1 MAFGP
6 KHARVP
12 ARKGGHKARA
22 MVSASNSIKPGN
34 RIRRNKLNLPAGGIL
49 QFPCPPC
56 GCAIRRDTF
65 LSLSLSLSLRF
76 KVDLSRDVVDGF
88 WRQGHG
94 QFDPF
99 ASNDD
104 ETDRNSP
111 RPHGAR
117 WSDLRSGRKPPPQE
131 AAFVETQLPCPSSS

>member
-1 MAFGP
+1 MAFGA

-22 MVSASNSIKPGN
+22 MVSASSSIKPGN

-49 QFPCPPC
+49 QYSPVRR
-56 GCAIRRDTF
+56 GCATRRET
-65 LSLSLSLSLRF
+65 SLSLRF
-76 KVDLSRDVVDGF
+76 KAGLPRDAVGGF

-94 QFDPF
+94 PFDPF
-99 ASNDD
+99 ASND

-117 WSDLRSGRKPPPQE
+117 WSDLRGGRKPPPQE
-131 AAFVETQLPCPSSS
+131 AASVETQLPCPSSS